1 MITVNSS
8 GKIYNLTLDNFV
20 ILPNKWLCYWHKRLG
35 ELVVGLPCYL
45 PGLLGLGSE
54 LKCYQA
60 KNVLHLHHQVV
71 TKSFSDMSRKKLKQ
85 SKDNKNSLLSKC
97 PTLKS
102 SLLGKTEDLCS
113 YLLIHSC

>member
-1 MITVNSS
+1 MITVDSS

-20 ILPNKWLCYWHKRLG
+20 ILPNKWLCYWHKCLG
-35 ELVVGLPCYL
+35 VSCWAPLLLTWVTWVGFQAKVLP
-45 PGLLGLGSE
+45 
-54 LKCYQA
+54 A